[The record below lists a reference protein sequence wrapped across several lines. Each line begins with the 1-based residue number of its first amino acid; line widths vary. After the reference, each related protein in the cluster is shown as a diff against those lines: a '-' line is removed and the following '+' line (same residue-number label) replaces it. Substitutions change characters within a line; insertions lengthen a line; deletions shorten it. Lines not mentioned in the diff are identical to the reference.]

1 MGTDVLDKITD
12 GLDIRTKVHKEWLTN
27 NLLFFCTSV
36 EISFEC
42 GRTGRA
48 SLLFNRKILLFLLF
62 FCLKKIYHLLFFCPS
77 VKTSFE
83 CGRTGRASLLFNRI
97 ILLFLLFFCLKKI
110 GSILFFCSSVRNKK
124 HCYIAVTLRVR
135 KDSRALRT

>member
-1 MGTDVLDKITD
+1 MGTDLLDKITD

-62 FCLKKIYHLLFFCPS
+62 FCLKQKTLLYRRH
-77 VKTSFE
+77 TSRSEGFSGLADIE
-83 CGRTGRASLLFNRI
+83 FDDVFGE
-97 ILLFLLFFCLKKI
+97 
-110 GSILFFCSSVRNKK
+110 GSGT
-124 HCYIAVTLRVR
+124 HE
-135 KDSRALRT
+135 